1 MDVSSMCV
9 IAAAEGGLMGLLIAL
24 AIGGLIGWV
33 ASLVMKTDGQMGLL
47 ANVIVGVVG
56 SALGHFLAG
65 ALGISAGGQ
74 IGSILVSIGGAV
86 LLIVILRALKI
97 MK

>member
-65 ALGISAGGQ
+65 ALGIAAGGQ

>member
-1 MDVSSMCV
+1 MDAPSIGVL
-9 IAAAEGGLMGLLIAL
+9 AATESGLMGLLIAL

-65 ALGISAGGQ
+65 VLGLAAMGQ
-74 IGSILVSIGGAV
+74 PGRLLVSIGGAV
-86 LLIVILRALKI
+86 VLIAILRALRV
-97 MK
+97 MR

>member
-1 MDVSSMCV
+1 MDVSSTCV
-9 IAAAEGGLMGLLIAL
+9 LAATESGLMGLLIAL

-47 ANVIVGVVG
+47 ANIIVGVVG

-65 ALGISAGGQ
+65 ALGITAGGQ